1 MSGIPALQRPPSR
14 ARADQEIRF
23 CHAADGTRLAYAQHG
38 NGPPLLVVSC
48 WLSHLQYDWQSPV
61 WRHFL
66 DDLGEISTLIRYDER
81 GFGLSDWDVS
91 DFSLEARLADLEA
104 VIEASGLERFAL
116 LGMSG
121 GAPVAMAYA
130 AKHRDRV
137 TRMVLYG
144 AASGGR
150 AFETPEEL
158 DEEETWRG
166 MIRVGWAKPEST
178 FRRVFTTAFIPDAN
192 EEQLR
197 WFDNLQRMSTSP
209 KNAVESRIGRMQVD
223 IADLLPTIKT
233 PTVSLQAVGD
243 RMREFSEAVRLASVI
258 PHARLVPLD
267 SQNHI
272 LLAGEPA
279 WRDFVREVTEFIEP
293 DRVAWAA
300 RGQVVDRSAT
310 EALSPREL
318 DVLRL
323 AAEGQTNDE
332 IAAALALSPR
342 TVERHLSNVYLKIG
356 VSGRA
361 ARTAAVAELLRGY
374 LA

>member
-1 MSGIPALQRPPSR
+1 
-14 ARADQEIRF
+14 
-23 CHAADGTRLAYAQHG
+23 
-38 NGPPLLVVSC
+38 
-48 WLSHLQYDWQSPV
+48 
-61 WRHFL
+61 
-66 DDLGEISTLIRYDER
+66 
-81 GFGLSDWDVS
+81 
-91 DFSLEARLADLEA
+91 
-104 VIEASGLERFAL
+104 
-116 LGMSG
+116 
-121 GAPVAMAYA
+121 
-130 AKHRDRV
+130 
-137 TRMVLYG
+137 
-144 AASGGR
+144 
-150 AFETPEEL
+150 
-158 DEEETWRG
+158 
-166 MIRVGWAKPEST
+166 
-178 FRRVFTTAFIPDAN
+178 
-192 EEQLR
+192 
-197 WFDNLQRMSTSP
+197 MSTSP

-223 IADLLPTIKT
+223 IADLLPTIRT